1 MTAQFFRGILL
12 CPLKQTIWYLVCVSA
27 IVYLLT
33 LTTPKLR
40 GGVQEAHQGKPKP
53 RTAILP
59 FQSFWVVN
67 ALQILDLRYLKTKYH
82 IVFLKEAVISPF
94 TKLLV
99 KHSRRNFFLDNLC
112 MGAKNFEK
120 SMHRNWRPYSF
131 RKDNLVLIAFL
142 QKGIVIP
149 LRKIMKS
156 NIK

>member
-12 CPLKQTIWYLVCVSA
+12 CPLKKTILYLVCVSV

-33 LTTPKLR
+33 LTTLKLW

-59 FQSFWVVN
+59 SQSFGVINV
-67 ALQILDLRYLKTKYH
+67 LQILDLRYLKTKYH

-99 KHSRRNFFLDNLC
+99 KHSRKNFFLDNLC
-112 MGAKNFEK
+112 MGAKKFEK
-120 SMHRNWRPYSF
+120 VMHITKRRFNF
-131 RKDNLVLIAFL
+131 CRKA
-142 QKGIVIP
+142 K
-149 LRKIMKS
+149 
-156 NIK
+156 

>member
-1 MTAQFFRGILL
+1 MTAQFFQGILL
-12 CPLKQTIWYLVCVSA
+12 SSLRKTIWYLVCVSV

-33 LTTPKLR
+33 LTTLKLW

-59 FQSFWVVN
+59 SQSFGVINV
-67 ALQILDLRYLKTKYH
+67 LQILDLRYLKTKYH

-99 KHSRRNFFLDNLC
+99 KHSRKNFFLDNLC
-112 MGAKNFEK
+112 MAAKNFEK

-131 RKDNLVLIAFL
+131 RKDNLVLIAFSTMGL
-142 QKGIVIP
+142 
-149 LRKIMKS
+149 S
-156 NIK
+156 NIPRKNCAVKH